1 MITLYHFLSLFVAI
15 LLIPLFALTTLF
27 SKHKWKG
34 LVHHFGWVPKTPGKK
49 ILWLHALSMG
59 EVVAAT
65 PVLKRVREKNPELV
79 IALSVTTDS
88 GYAAALNSKVAN
100 SVFFHPLD
108 CLPFTQLALNRIHPD
123 IYVTTDTGFW
133 PGLIDLLHRKNIP
146 ALLCNGRL
154 SKRSARR
161 YLVTGSLFK
170 DTFQKFHRLGMQNTN
185 GEKAALAL
193 GVNRELVEVM
203 GDPKYDALQPMTNEE
218 KERLRQSF
226 KLEADTPV
234 WIAGSTHAGEE
245 KIILDAHQQLMA
257 KHPNLV
263 LILAPRRVERRKEVV
278 SLLKKENIAFTLR
291 SSPERSSPERSSPE
305 RSSPERPSPER
316 PSPEPAKTV
325 IILDTMGELAKVYS
339 LGQIAFVGKS
349 LIQPGGG
356 HSLIEPLSYGLPVMH
371 GPFIENISHVA
382 DKAQE
387 LALPVQ
393 NSEDIKERVETLLEN
408 ESLRQE
414 LAKKARSFITEQQGA
429 SEKMAQTITKVLA
442 T

>member
-1 MITLYHFLSLFVAI
+1 MIYLYHFLSLFVAV

-27 SKHKWKG
+27 SKHKWRG
-34 LVHHFGWVPKTPGKK
+34 LVHHFGWVPKPPGKK

-65 PVLKRVREKNPELV
+65 PVLQRVREKNPELV

-88 GYAAALNSKVAN
+88 GYATALNSGFAD

-108 CLPFTQLALNRIHPD
+108 CLPFTQLALSRINPD
-123 IYVTTDTGFW
+123 IYVVTDTGFW
-133 PGLIDLLHRKNIP
+133 PGLIDLLHRRNIP

-154 SKRSARR
+154 SERSARR
-161 YLVTGSLFK
+161 YLSTSSLFK

-203 GDPKYDALQPMTNEE
+203 GDPKYDALQPMTDEE

-226 KLEADTPV
+226 KLEAGTPV

-245 KIILDAHQQLMA
+245 KIILDAHRQLMA

-263 LILAPRRVERRKEVV
+263 LILAPRRMERVEEVV
-278 SLLKKENIAFTLR
+278 GLLKKENIAFTLR
-291 SSPERSSPERSSPE
+291 SSPE
-305 RSSPERPSPER
+305 
-316 PSPEPAKTV
+316 PAKTV
-325 IILDTMGELAKVYS
+325 VLLDTMGELAKVYS
-339 LGQIAFVGKS
+339 LGQIAFVGRS
-349 LIQPGGG
+349 LIHPGGG

-371 GPFIENISHVA
+371 GPFIENIGHVA

-393 NSEDIKERVETLLEN
+393 NSGDIKERVQTLLEN
-408 ESLRQE
+408 ENLRHE
-414 LAKKARSFITEQQGA
+414 LAKKARSFITKQQGA
-429 SEKMAQTITKVLA
+429 SEKMAQSITKVLA
-442 T
+442 I